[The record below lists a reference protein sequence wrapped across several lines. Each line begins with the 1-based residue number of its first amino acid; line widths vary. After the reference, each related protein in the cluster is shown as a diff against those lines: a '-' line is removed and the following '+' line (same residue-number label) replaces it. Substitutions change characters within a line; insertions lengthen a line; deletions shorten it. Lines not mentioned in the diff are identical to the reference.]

1 MSSAEP
7 PSGAS
12 HAYALA
18 DPGQISG
25 RSIIGGFEIGDG
37 DSFFRAFDPARGIE
51 LEPGF
56 HAATPAEIERACRG
70 AYEAFTLRR
79 GTTLDDKPPSI
90 QRSAM
95 LEQAAANIAALGD
108 DLIDRCV
115 SETGLP
121 PARLVSERE
130 RTVLQLRMFASV
142 VRQGSW
148 VRAAIDHGDANRRP
162 LPRPD
167 LRRMLR
173 PLGPVAVF
181 GAGNFPLAYS
191 AAGTDAASAL
201 AAGCPVIVKGHP
213 AHPGT
218 GELVARAVSRAVAWA
233 GLHPGTYSYLL
244 AGGAREQAVGR
255 ELVTHP
261 CVRAV
266 GFTGSPAGGMALAA
280 LGASRVIAGVSDPI
294 PVFAE
299 MGSVNPIFILPGAM
313 AVQTETLAERLAS
326 SATASVGQMCTCPG
340 LIFVMRTDGVIALER
355 ALTDAFARAQAAP
368 MLSFRIAS
376 NYAQRCSELLAI
388 PGVELCSGSSPEP
401 VEPGRPLRMRPALL
415 RTTYETFRRNIALRE
430 ECFGPST
437 ILVVC
442 NGEDDLLEAAGMI
455 QGSLTGSIFAGG
467 LDAALALQIQTTLEQ
482 RVGRL
487 IFNGVPTGVEVV
499 GSTVH
504 GGPFPATNQPNS
516 TAVGPLAIER
526 WCRPV
531 SYQNAPES
539 MLPPELRDENPLGIS
554 RHVDGVLE
562 LPD

>member
-1 MSSAEP
+1 MSSAESAP
-7 PSGAS
+7 GAS

-37 DSFFRAFDPARGIE
+37 DSVFRAFDPARGID

-56 HAATPAEIERACRG
+56 HAATTSELERACR
-70 AYEAFTLRR
+70 AAWEAFTSRR
-79 GTTLDDKPPSI
+79 GTTLDDKPANI

-108 DLIDRCV
+108 DLIDRC
-115 SETGLP
+115 SFETGLP

-130 RTVLQLRMFASV
+130 RTVLQLRMFAAL
-142 VRQGSW
+142 VREGSW
-148 VRAAIDHGDANRRP
+148 VRASIDYGDANRRP

-167 LRRMLR
+167 LRKMLK

-191 AAGTDAASAL
+191 AAGTDASSAL

-218 GELVARAVSRAVAWA
+218 GELVARALSRAVAWA

-244 AGGAREQAVGR
+244 AGGSREQSVGK

-261 CVRAV
+261 CIRAV
-266 GFTGSPAGGMALAA
+266 GFTGSPAGGMALAN
-280 LGASRVIAGVSDPI
+280 LGAARVIAGIPDPI

-299 MGSVNPIFILPGAM
+299 MGSVNPVFILPSAI
-313 AVQTETLAERLAS
+313 ASQTEQLAERLAN

-340 LIFVMRTDGVIALER
+340 LIFVPRTDGIIAFER
-355 ALTDAFARAQAAP
+355 ALTDAFGRAQAAP
-368 MLSFRIAS
+368 MLSYRIAS
-376 NYAQRCSELLAI
+376 NYAQRCNELLAI
-388 PGVELCSGSSPEP
+388 PGVELCSGSHPDP

-442 NGEDDLLEAAGMI
+442 NGEDDLHDAAGMI
-455 QGSLTGSIFAGG
+455 QGSLTASIFAAGH
-467 LDAALALQIQTTLEQ
+467 DAALALQIQTTLEQ
-482 RVGRL
+482 RVGR
-487 IFNGVPTGVEVV
+487 IVFNGVPTGVEVV
-499 GSTVH
+499 ASTVH
-504 GGPFPATNQPNS
+504 GGPYPATNQPNS

-539 MLPPELRDENPLGIS
+539 MLPPELRDDNPLRIA
-554 RHVDGVLE
+554 RQIDGKLE
-562 LPD
+562 LPE